1 MGGPPNVAAMMTN
14 QIEVSAV
21 LVTLEGLNANVKK
34 PGVAMYISVNS
45 QTKVWKMEQFVVRN
59 GFKAETIADLKG
71 AKLMSAP
78 GPANLNTAKAIL
90 AKNGLKDGDY
100 TIDQLDMGQHV
111 NAMTAGTFDGGYTLE
126 PNASMM
132 IKAGVARSL
141 EAGVISKYI
150 LGDEKANAYAAGCA
164 MTSDFIAKRP
174 DVAKRFAAAWG
185 KAIDFINKNPDEARK
200 YLAKNTFTP
209 DNVVDMVSMLG
220 YVMAGDMTPQAGRRF
235 AEIGRLRQFDRG
247 RSRKARRHQSP
258 AEILG
263 ARGTVAGA
271 QIAAKVD
278 AAARAPDAS
287 LRTAPHVTIRGL
299 SKRFADAT
307 IYDNFDFDIPRGK
320 LISVFGPNG
329 CGKSTLINMIAG
341 LFPVDAGEILFDGQ
355 PISQIRFGYVFQN
368 YREALFPWLRAFD
381 NVAYPLKL
389 MGIARPREHGAGRDV
404 SSPTSTSRSTSI
416 SIPIRCPADSSSWS
430 RSCGR

>member
-1 MGGPPNVAAMMTN
+1 MKLLNLVIGAVAALILSVAGPGRAAAQDKVSVGVFPVSSSLPYFVALERGFFKEQNIEPEMTRLMGGPPNVAAMMTN

-34 PGVAMYISVNS
+34 PGVAMYISLNS

-59 GFKAETIADLKG
+59 GFKADTIADLKG

-90 AKNGLKDGDY
+90 GKNGLKEGDY
-100 TIDQLDMGQHV
+100 TIDQLDMGQHI

-150 LGDEKANAYAAGCA
+150 LGDEAADAYAAGCA
-164 MTSDFIAKRP
+164 MTSDFIGKRP
-174 DVAKRFAAAWG
+174 EVAKRFAAAWG

-220 YVMAGDMTPQAGRRF
+220 YVMAGGMTPKQ
-235 AEIGRLRQFDRG
+235 IGDLQ
-247 RSRKARRHQSP
+247 K
-258 AEILG
+258 L
-263 ARGTVAGA
+263 
-271 QIAAKVD
+271 
-278 AAARAPDAS
+278 
-287 LRTAPHVTIRGL
+287 
-299 SKRFADAT
+299 ADFG
-307 IYDNFDFDIPRGK
+307 NS
-320 LISVFGPNG
+320 ISVVP
-329 CGKSTLINMIAG
+329 
-341 LFPVDAGEILFDGQ
+341 E
-355 PISQIRFGYVFQN
+355 
-368 YREALFPWLRAFD
+368 
-381 NVAYPLKL
+381 KL
-389 MGIARPREHGAGRDV
+389 DV
-404 SSPTSTSRSTSI
+404 TKVLQKF
-416 SIPIRCPADSSSWS
+416 
-430 RSCGR
+430 